1 MIKLKLKRQPSSSK
15 STTGELFINGEF
27 FCYTLEDV
35 EREEKIYGETAIPR
49 GTYKIVLSYSSK
61 FKRVLPMLLDVPDF
75 SGIRIHR
82 GVHAG
87 HTEGCILVGFSKG
100 VNEIYHSKVAE
111 EKLVETLSTDED
123 IEIEVC

>member
-1 MIKLKLKRQPSSSK
+1 MINLKLKRQPSTSK
-15 STTGELFINGEF
+15 STMGELFINGEF

>member
-1 MIKLKLKRQPSSSK
+1 MISLKLKRQPSTSK
-15 STTGELFINGEF
+15 STMGELFINGEF

-35 EREEKIYGETAIPR
+35 EREKKIYGETAIPR
-49 GTYKIVLSYSSK
+49 GIYKVILSYSPK

-100 VNEIYHSKVAE
+100 VDEIYHNKVAE